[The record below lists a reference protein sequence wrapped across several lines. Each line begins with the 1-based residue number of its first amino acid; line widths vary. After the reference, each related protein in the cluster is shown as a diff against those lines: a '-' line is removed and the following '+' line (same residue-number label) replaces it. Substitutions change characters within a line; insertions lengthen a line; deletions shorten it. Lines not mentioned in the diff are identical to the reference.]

1 MPVTVSSGR
10 GTFSTVLG
18 MVATT
23 LALLAG
29 CSTPLVGSRCQP
41 GEQAATMDS
50 LYFGTASPNGAVGPE
65 DWSRFVS
72 DVVTPRFSR
81 GLTSWAASGQW
92 RNSSGIVQKESSF
105 VLLVVHPDARDADA
119 AIREVIDAYKRQ
131 FQQEAVLRVR
141 SNACISF

>member
-1 MPVTVSSGR
+1 MPVVTSGR
-10 GTFSTVLG
+10 GTLSTVLG
-18 MVATT
+18 MVMLMLTV
-23 LALLAG
+23 LAG
-29 CSTPLVGSRCQP
+29 CSMPLVGSRCQS

-50 LYFGTASPNGAVGPE
+50 LYFGTASANGAVGPE
-65 DWSRFVS
+65 DWSRFVT

-92 RNSSGIVQKESSF
+92 RNSSGMVQKESSY

-119 AIREVIDAYKRQ
+119 AIREVIDSYKTQ

>member
-1 MPVTVSSGR
+1 MPVTVSGGW
-10 GTFSTVLG
+10 GTFSTVLEI
-18 MVATT
+18 VVTF
-23 LALLAG
+23 ALLAG
-29 CSTPLVGSRCQP
+29 CSTPLVGSRCQS
-41 GEQAATMDS
+41 GEQVATMDS
-50 LYFGTASPNGAVGPE
+50 LYFGTASANGAVGPD

-92 RNSSGIVQKESSF
+92 RNSAGRVQKESSY

-119 AIREVIDAYKRQ
+119 AIREVIDTYKTR
-131 FQQEAVLRVR
+131 FRQEAVLRVR